1 MSELYRI
8 KVKDSGGRD
17 KSMGEYEGRALLL
30 VNVAS
35 KCGYTPQYEGL
46 EALHRKY
53 GSRGLTVLAFP
64 CNDFGGQE
72 PGTLEEI
79 KQFCRTTYGV
89 SFEVLDKIQIL
100 GEGKHPLYQ
109 WLTSHAEPPGEVKW
123 NFEKFLIT
131 RDGNVA
137 ARFASKVK
145 PEDPELAEAVERVL

>member
-1 MSELYRI
+1 
-8 KVKDSGGRD
+8 
-17 KSMGEYEGRALLL
+17 
-30 VNVAS
+30 VAS